1 MEDVKIKKI
10 IRFIIIELC
19 VVVSVLFVL
28 ELIDNF
34 KNWIKPGTEY
44 KVVENNEEEGTLYYS
59 LVIDGEEF
67 KVVSPEDYIYNN
79 VTEGNQIKN
88 AFICESIRDILKFL
102 ILLIVIMSSSKLVDS
117 LLFGESLQKNFSNF
131 FKNIAIMCFVYVL
144 VPSLVYL
151 ILAKEAFVHGIFYDT
166 CFIFI
171 LGCVITIAYFVHKR
185 GISVKSEND
194 LIA

>member
-1 MEDVKIKKI
+1 MMKDGVIKKI
-10 IRFIIIELC
+10 IRFIMVELC
-19 VVVSVLFVL
+19 IVASVLFVF
-28 ELIDNF
+28 ELVDNF
-34 KNWIKPGTEY
+34 KNWIKPETEY
-44 KVVENNEEEGTLYYS
+44 KVVENKEEDMLYYS

-79 VTEGNQIKN
+79 VTEGDQIKN
-88 AFICESIRDILKFL
+88 SYICESIKDILKFL
-102 ILLIVIMSSSKLVDS
+102 ILLIVIVSCSKLVDS
-117 LLFGESLQKNFSNF
+117 LLFGESLQKDFSNF
-131 FKNIAIMCFVYVL
+131 FKNIAIMCFVYVF

-151 ILAKEAFVHGIFYDT
+151 FLAKEAFVHEISYDA